1 MQLVSSS
8 SNPNPNAILRKYESQ
23 LSAPEVDALV
33 ALDWEHIETHL
44 ASFLLT
50 DLGRDALQT
59 TPLFLDSLDAIQHG
73 IKEVCETR
81 WLIQHYG
88 HITLDACP
96 DGRRILQRLAKQG
109 ELVSPQEAA
118 ELLAC
123 LKALR
128 QLARFFISNRD
139 TQETTTLCLLTD
151 TITLPNTAI
160 EALEAIIQDDGQWQ
174 PNASV
179 AYATLT
185 EKRFK
190 QRQGIKEHLTRMMS
204 RPPMNKYVQEAIVT
218 ERDGRYVLPI
228 KIEHKADVP
237 GVSHGVSS
245 SGWTVYMEPKSVVEQ
260 NNTLISVESQLE
272 QEIQRLLKHLSQTLQ
287 PLADDALGFCE
298 VAGSLDI
305 LYAKAR
311 QAIALDSYPINL
323 YLNENNSTST
333 DPRIDLQIA
342 KHPLLILQGIEVVP
356 NTVTLTSE
364 QRMMV
369 ITGPN
374 TGGKTVVLKLVG
386 LLSLMTRAGLPVPAQ
401 PESSLMLFPAILA
414 DIGDSQNIAQNLST
428 FSGHI
433 NHIQDFLA
441 HPKLG
446 ESLVILDEICA
457 GTDPEE
463 GTALAKAILSEF
475 QEAGA
480 TVLVSTHLGALKQL
494 AYDDPQ
500 VCNAAVAF
508 DNESLKPL
516 YKLQL
521 GMSGTSQALHIAS
534 TLGLSPDI
542 IARAQHN
549 LTQQPTST
557 WHLMSTLETQSQEV
571 TQALEASMA
580 AKADAEA
587 KQAQVQSKLN
597 EVEEEKRRTLAM
609 FRQRLQDRLRKVEHQ
624 LEDLRKTLRD
634 PKAVPTHKALAHM
647 EGRLAQAL
655 DRGEMVLDE
664 EESLVQPTPGLSWSD
679 IHVGDKVKCRNNTL
693 SGEVVEK
700 IESKKAVIIQ
710 SGILK
715 STVPI
720 EDIIEK
726 LDQMVLTKK
735 QKHQKEKKQHV
746 TQSQVTRS
754 DTRASEHRGL
764 SLHCDVRGL
773 QQLDALGVID
783 KVLDEALL
791 ENIPQVD
798 IVHGLGTGALKKAI
812 REYVMEMPFVKRY
825 EAASAMDGGDGKTIV
840 YLR

>member
-1 MQLVSSS
+1 M
-8 SNPNPNAILRKYESQ
+8 
-23 LSAPEVDALV
+23 
-33 ALDWEHIETHL
+33 DWAQIETHL
-44 ASFLLT
+44 SEFLLT
-50 DLGRDALQT
+50 DLGRDALQR

-88 HITLDACP
+88 QLSLPNCP
-96 DGRRILQRLAKQG
+96 DGRRILLRLAKQG
-109 ELVSPQEAA
+109 EFVNPLEAA

-139 TQETTTLCLLTD
+139 TQETPTLCLLTD

-160 EALEAIIQDDGQWQ
+160 EALESIIQDDGQWQ
-174 PNASV
+174 PNASE
-179 AYATLT
+179 AFATLT
-185 EKRFK
+185 EKRIK

-260 NNTLISVESQLE
+260 NNTLITVESQLE
-272 QEIQRLLKHLSQTLQ
+272 QEIRRLLKHLSETLQ
-287 PLADDALGFCE
+287 PLAEEALAFCDA
-298 VAGSLDI
+298 ASALDI

-311 QAIALDSYPINL
+311 QATALDSYPINL
-323 YLNENNSTST
+323 TENDTRSTG
-333 DPRIDLQIA
+333 PRIDLQRA

-356 NTVTLTSE
+356 NTVTLTHE

-386 LLSLMTRAGLPVPAQ
+386 LLSLMTRAGLPIPAQ
-401 PESSLMLFPAILA
+401 PESTLTLFPAILA

-441 HPKLG
+441 HPQLG
-446 ESLVILDEICA
+446 QSLVILDEICA

-534 TLGLSPDI
+534 TLGLSADI

-571 TQALEASMA
+571 TQALEASKIA
-580 AKADAEA
+580 QADAEA
-587 KQAQVQSKLN
+587 KQAQVQTRLN

-655 DRGEMVLDE
+655 DRGETILDE
-664 EESLVQPTPGLSWSD
+664 EESVIQPTPGLAWAD
-679 IHVGDKVKCRNNTL
+679 IQVGDKVKCRNNTL

-700 IESKKAVIIQ
+700 IESKKAVVIQ

-726 LDQMVLTKK
+726 LDQMVMTKK
-735 QKHQKEKKQHV
+735 QKHQKDSQKHV
-746 TQSQVTRS
+746 AQSQVHRS
-754 DTRASEHRGL
+754 DARASEHRGL